1 MPNNLITLNAP
12 NVQKIDNSYFQSVL
26 KYIRENEVPDL
37 NSYRSIHQERI
48 ETRTKETLGLLLSKK
63 FIELIVTLT
72 QSEGDELDT
81 FLQTLLHE
89 TLTEYLYNKDACVV
103 IQWEE
108 ISMLMCAFHIRSKVN
123 LSSMVIEGIGQIE
136 SFFISNDTLS
146 ISTIRE
152 DEKGIHLESVDVFSI

>member
-12 NVQKIDNSYFQSVL
+12 KVQKIDNSYFQSIL
-26 KYIRENEVPDL
+26 QYIRENEVPEL
-37 NSYRSIHQERI
+37 HSYKSIQQERI
-48 ETRTKETLGLLLSKK
+48 ETRTKKALGLLLSRKL
-63 FIELIVTLT
+63 IELIVTLT
-72 QSEGDELDT
+72 HPEGDEVDT

-108 ISMLMCAFHIRSKVN
+108 IYTLMAALHVSSKVK
-123 LSSMVIEGIGQIE
+123 LSTMEIEGIGQIE
-136 SFFISNDTLS
+136 SFFISKDTLS

-152 DEKGIHLESVDVFSI
+152 DEKEIYLESVEVYSA